1 MASRPLTYGTFWWY
15 ARSIAVP
22 GLCRVLP
29 RFQSVGMYFT
39 TRSAAATHR
48 AGVSEKILQA
58 TLSDQ
63 LIIREAELPF
73 VWVQPVGTGL
83 RCPSAGWPERSWE
96 NQQDQRAVRPERC
109 LQRAV
114 RPPPEQLPAA
124 GGTSRLPIR
133 AEAPGQS
140 SVVRTFTGVG
150 TATLLPSAEC
160 AALIQTSA
168 RSGREGTNPC

>member
-1 MASRPLTYGTFWWY
+1 MELSGGTYG
-15 ARSIAVP
+15 RSIAVP

-39 TRSAAATHR
+39 TRSAVATHR
-48 AGVSEKILQA
+48 AGVSEKCLQA

-63 LIIREAELPF
+63 LIIREVEGLLPF
-73 VWVQPVGTGL
+73 VWAQPVGKGL

-96 NQQDQRAVRPERC
+96 NQQDQRAVQPERC
-109 LQRAV
+109 LQRAA
-114 RPPPEQLPAA
+114 RPPPAQLPSA
-124 GGTSRLPIR
+124 GRTSRLPIR

-150 TATLLPSAEC
+150 TAILLPSAEC

-168 RSGREGTNPC
+168 PSGREGMNPC